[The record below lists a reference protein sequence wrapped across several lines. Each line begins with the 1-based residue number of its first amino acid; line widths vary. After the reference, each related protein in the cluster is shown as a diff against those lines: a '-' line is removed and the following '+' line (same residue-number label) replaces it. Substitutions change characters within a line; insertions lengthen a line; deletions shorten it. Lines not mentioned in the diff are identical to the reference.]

1 MSIIEKSLAIALE
14 AHTGQVDKANQPYI
28 LHPIRVMNKMNNE
41 IEMSAAILHDVVE
54 DSSLSFEQL
63 QEKGISKEVV
73 EILRHLT
80 KSRKESYDE
89 FIERVMKNKVAVK
102 VKIEDIKDNMD
113 INRLPNVTE
122 VDLNRLQKY
131 HRALKRL
138 MCS

>member
-1 MSIIEKSLAIALE
+1 MSLIEKSLKIALK

-28 LHPIRVMNKMNNE
+28 LHPIRVMNEMNNE

-113 INRLPNVTE
+113 INRLPNVSE

>member
-1 MSIIEKSLAIALE
+1 MSIIEKSLAIALD
-14 AHTGQVDKANQPYI
+14 AHTGHVDKANQPYI

-41 IEMSAAILHDVVE
+41 IEMSVAILHDVVE

-63 QEKGISKEVV
+63 QAKGISKEVV

-113 INRLPNVTE
+113 INRLPNVSE

>member
-63 QEKGISKEVV
+63 QEKGVSKEVV

-80 KSRKESYDE
+80 KPRKESYDE